1 MSTLEFGL
9 DTFLPVTVD
18 ESGQPIGGDQAIRNA
33 VEEAVLAEAVG
44 IDSFNIGEHYRTEFM
59 DSAGHVVLAAIASRT
74 ERIRLGTAVT
84 VLSTQDPVRLYT
96 DFATLDAVSNGRAQL
111 IVGRGSLTDS
121 FPLFGFDL
129 ADYEE
134 LFEEKLDLL
143 VRLLREQPVTWSGN
157 FRSALT
163 DQFVSPPIPEGHIPT
178 WVGVGGSPQSVVRAA
193 RFGLP
198 LMLAIIAGR
207 PERFAPYVE
216 LYKRA
221 LEQHGQPELPDR
233 AALARVRR
241 RDRRGGLEIQWPYY
255 KEQFEWAARER
266 GWRPP
271 TYEQFLAEVDHG
283 SMYVGSPETVARR
296 IAAVIRTLSLSRFD
310 LHYAIG
316 RVPHDQRMATIELYG
331 REVIPR
337 VRELLAVAPSRRRAG
352 RRGQELTMTVA
363 AIERTGAL
371 AAATSPEVDDLRL
384 GIVGAGK
391 FGTTL
396 ARAAVAAGYDVAI
409 SGSGPADDIALT
421 VDVLAPGARAA
432 TTDEVVRHADII
444 VLAVPTHRFRELPRD
459 LFAGKILVDAMNYWE
474 PVDGDDPELTTAAGR
489 HQHGRP
495 RALPLRARGQEPQP
509 ARLPPARREP
519 TPEGSTRPH
528 RDRRSRRRP
537 PRGPRRSCGSSTGSG
552 STRSTPGR

>member
-1 MSTLEFGL
+1 MPTLEFGL

-18 ESGQPIGGDQAIRNA
+18 QAGLPVSGDQAIRNTVA
-33 VEEAVLAEAVG
+33 EAVLADAVG

-74 ERIRLGTAVT
+74 ERIRLGTSVT

-96 DFATLDAVSNGRAQL
+96 NFATLDAVSNGRAQL

-143 VRLLREQPVTWSGN
+143 VRLLRDQPVTWAGN

-163 DQFVSPPIPEGHIPT
+163 NEFVSPPIPEGHIPT

-221 LEQHGQPELPDR
+221 LEQHGQQDLPIGVHSLGFVADSDEE
-233 AALARVRR
+233 A
-241 RDRRGGLEIQWPYY
+241 LEIQWPYY

-283 SMYVGSPETVARR
+283 SMYVGSPETVANR
-296 IAAVIRTLSLSRFD
+296 IVTTMQTLSLSRFD
-310 LHYAIG
+310 LLYAVG
-316 RVPHDQRMATIELYG
+316 RVPHDRRMATIELYG

-337 VRELLAVAPSRRRAG
+337 VRELLAAVP
-352 RRGQELTMTVA
+352 E
-363 AIERTGAL
+363 TGH
-371 AAATSPEVDDLRL
+371 PPP
-384 GIVGAGK
+384 
-391 FGTTL
+391 
-396 ARAAVAAGYDVAI
+396 AAV
-409 SGSGPADDIALT
+409 
-421 VDVLAPGARAA
+421 
-432 TTDEVVRHADII
+432 
-444 VLAVPTHRFRELPRD
+444 
-459 LFAGKILVDAMNYWE
+459 
-474 PVDGDDPELTTAAGR
+474 
-489 HQHGRP
+489 
-495 RALPLRARGQEPQP
+495 
-509 ARLPPARREP
+509 
-519 TPEGSTRPH
+519 
-528 RDRRSRRRP
+528 RS
-537 PRGPRRSCGSSTGSG
+537 
-552 STRSTPGR
+552 

>member
-1 MSTLEFGL
+1 MATLEFGL

-18 ESGQPIGGDQAIRNA
+18 QSGLPIGGDQAIRNA

-59 DSAGHVVLAAIASRT
+59 DSASHVVLAAIASRT

-96 DFATLDAVSNGRAQL
+96 NFATLDAVSNGRAQL

-163 DQFVSPPIPEGHIPT
+163 NQFVSPPIPEGHIPT

-198 LMLAIIAGR
+198 LMLAVIAGK

-221 LEQHGQPELPDR
+221 LEQHGQPELPVGLHSLGFVADTDDE
-233 AALARVRR
+233 A
-241 RDRRGGLEIQWPYY
+241 LEIQWPYY
-255 KEQFEWAARER
+255 KEQFDWAAQER

-271 TYEQFLAEVDHG
+271 TYEQFMAEVDHG
-283 SMYVGSPETVARR
+283 SMYVGSPETVANR
-296 IAAVIRTLSLSRFD
+296 IAATMKTLSLSRFD
-310 LHYAIG
+310 LLYAVG
-316 RVPHDQRMATIELYG
+316 RIPHDQRIATIELYG

-337 VRELLAVAPSRRRAG
+337 VRELLAAIPEAENAP
-352 RRGQELTMTVA
+352 
-363 AIERTGAL
+363 
-371 AAATSPEVDDLRL
+371 
-384 GIVGAGK
+384 
-391 FGTTL
+391 
-396 ARAAVAAGYDVAI
+396 AAV
-409 SGSGPADDIALT
+409 
-421 VDVLAPGARAA
+421 
-432 TTDEVVRHADII
+432 
-444 VLAVPTHRFRELPRD
+444 
-459 LFAGKILVDAMNYWE
+459 
-474 PVDGDDPELTTAAGR
+474 
-489 HQHGRP
+489 
-495 RALPLRARGQEPQP
+495 
-509 ARLPPARREP
+509 
-519 TPEGSTRPH
+519 
-528 RDRRSRRRP
+528 RS
-537 PRGPRRSCGSSTGSG
+537 
-552 STRSTPGR
+552 